1 MKIGVIQASSQAE
14 KNLSL
19 YHAVENCAGE
29 HEVINFGCFEGEG
42 ENYSYIDISVEI
54 GLLLTSG
61 AIDFVVTGCSSG
73 QGMMLACNNM
83 PGVLCGYTPT
93 PQDAYLF
100 GRINNGNAV
109 SVPLGLNYGWAGEIN
124 LRYIMEALF
133 SEPMGTGYPPEEAE
147 RKQRDA
153 RLLKKIGEKAHVSIL
168 ELMHGL
174 DAEIVRRA
182 LQRRNVVDYIL
193 RNGSDTEIRN
203 WLLNLFYENDLRKRN
218 VGTAE

>member
-1 MKIGVIQASSQAE
+1 MRIGVIQASSQAE

-19 YHAVENCAGE
+19 YQAVENCARE
-29 HEVINFGCFEGEG
+29 HEVINFGCFEGEE

-133 SEPMGTGYPPEEAE
+133 CEPMGTGYPPEEAE
-147 RKQRDA
+147 RKKRDA
-153 RLLKKIGEKAHVSIL
+153 RLLKEIGEKAQVSMP
-168 ELMHGL
+168 ELMREL
-174 DAEIVRRA
+174 DEEIVRSV
-182 LQRRNVVDYIL
+182 LQRRNVVDYIW

-203 WLLNLFYENDLRKRN
+203 WLSNVSYETVLRKGN

>member
-1 MKIGVIQASSQAE
+1 MRIGVIQANSQAE

-19 YHAVENCAGE
+19 YQAVENCARE
-29 HEVINFGCFEGEG
+29 HEVINFGCFEGEE

-133 SEPMGTGYPPEEAE
+133 CEPMGTGYPPEEAE
-147 RKQRDA
+147 RKKRDA
-153 RLLKKIGEKAHVSIL
+153 RLLKEIGEKAQVSMP
-168 ELMHGL
+168 ELMREL
-174 DAEIVRRA
+174 DEEIVRSA
-182 LQRRNVVDYIL
+182 LQRRNVVDYIW

-203 WLLNLFYENDLRKRN
+203 WLSNVSYETVLRKGN